1 MATGSDPPLLT
12 PRRELL
18 RQGLIASATL
28 AGLPLLLPRAADA
41 ASLSIRFTRLPPA
54 GSGPDTSGE
63 IAGVVSGLGKNPTDL
78 RVVVYAFGD
87 KWYVQPT
94 LEGALLPI
102 DANGRW
108 RTTIHLGT
116 RYIALLVRPGF
127 RPPAT
132 TESLPDG
139 AEVVAAVVESA
150 TVGPGS
156 VGREK
161 SLRFSD
167 LDWSVKSS
175 ANPVG
180 PGPNYFSDDA
190 RSAWVDRTGRLH
202 LRLEPRDGRWHC
214 AEVVSRKSFGYGRYR
229 FYLESPVGALDPNVV
244 LGLFTWNDDPASH
257 HREIDIEFSRWGDPK
272 NQNTQY
278 VIQPYQTPANISR
291 FDVPREMAQ
300 SGHEW
305 VWRKNEVA
313 FRSWRGAAAEPTGET
328 LLRETTLRN
337 DVPTPGGENVRL
349 NLWLLGGK
357 APLDAKPAEAIV
369 RRFEFQP
376 ER

>member
-1 MATGSDPPLLT
+1 MATGSDLPLLT

-18 RQGLIASATL
+18 RRGLVASASL
-28 AGLPLLLPRAADA
+28 AGLPLLCPRPAQADQ
-41 ASLSIRFTRLPPA
+41 LKIRITQVPP
-54 GSGPDTSGE
+54 SGGGPESQGE
-63 IAGVVSGLGKNPTDL
+63 IGGVVSGAGISLAEL
-78 RVVVYAFGD
+78 RVVIYALGD

-94 LEGALLPI
+94 VEAPFTPI
-102 DANGRW
+102 NTRGRW
-108 RTTIHLGT
+108 RATIHLGT
-116 RYIALLVRPGF
+116 RYAALLIRPDY

-132 TESLPDG
+132 TVELPDG
-139 AEVVAAVVESA
+139 VGVVAATVVEA
-150 TVGPGS
+150 TD
-156 VGREK
+156 RK
-161 SLRFSD
+161 ILRFSG

-190 RSAWVDRTGRLH
+190 RSAWVDRAGRLH
-202 LRLEPRDGRWHC
+202 LRLEPRDGRWQC

-244 LGLFTWNDDPASH
+244 LGLFTWNDDPAFH

-272 NQNTQY
+272 NQNAQY

-291 FDVPREMAQ
+291 FEVPREMER

-313 FRSWRGAAAEPTGET
+313 YRSWRGSAAEPTQKT
-328 LLRETTLRN
+328 LLRQTTLRN
-337 DVPTPGGENVRL
+337 DVPVPGGENVRL

-357 APLDAKPAEAIV
+357 VPLDAKPAEAVI